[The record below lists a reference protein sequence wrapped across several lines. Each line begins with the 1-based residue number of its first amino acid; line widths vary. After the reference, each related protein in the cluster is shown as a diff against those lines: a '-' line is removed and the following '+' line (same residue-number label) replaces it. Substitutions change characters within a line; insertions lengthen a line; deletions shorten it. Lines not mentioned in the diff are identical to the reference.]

1 MHFVNRIVNQR
12 IILTL
17 LVLIDAGANA
27 EADATHKDKTAAE
40 NFILVLLLLFNVL
53 ID

>member
-1 MHFVNRIVNQR
+1 MHFVIESIVNQH
-12 IILTL
+12 ILTL

-40 NFILVLLLLFNVL
+40 NFILLLLLFNVL